1 VVTPPARLDCRF
13 LHLLLDA
20 MADGAFTLDVEG
32 RITAWNRSME
42 RISGFRAEDAIG
54 KTCGILGFNRC
65 FGRKCPTGVGECG
78 IFEHGAVD
86 HKECM
91 LRHKDGHNVSVLK
104 NARVVEDEDG
114 TRLGVIETVTD
125 LTEIERA
132 RRRAEEADRRL
143 AERHRFGNIVGKS
156 HAMQTVYEAIRAAA
170 ASEATVLIQGDSG
183 TGKELV
189 AGAIHYNG
197 DRADG
202 PLITVNCSA
211 LPESLLESE
220 LFGHVRGAFTGAV
233 RDRVGRFEAANG
245 GTLFLD
251 EIAEISPLIQVKL
264 LRALQERRIERVG
277 ESRSR
282 TVDIRIIAATHRDLY
297 EWVRD
302 GRFREDLYYRLK
314 VFPIRLPPLR
324 HRKEDIPLLMDHFI
338 GRLRKKTGKA
348 IRSASPQAMRICM
361 DYPWPGNIREL
372 ENAVEHA
379 FVLCEAAQIDL
390 FDLPVEIR
398 RMAFRPAA
406 ASETEPKGA
415 APTRDSLN
423 RDELVALLETCDW
436 NKAEAARRLGV
447 SRTAVWKYMKKWEI
461 PLKRPA
467 SDDQSAGS
475 IRTSSAKL

>member
-1 VVTPPARLDCRF
+1 MVTPPARLDCRF

-20 MADGAFTLDVEG
+20 MADGAFTLEVEG

-132 RRRAEEADRRL
+132 RRRAEEAARRL
-143 AERHRFGNIVGKS
+143 AERPRFGNIVGKS
-156 HAMQTVYEAIRAAA
+156 HAMQAVYEAIRAAA

-302 GRFREDLYYRLK
+302 GRFREDLYPRLCGSAWTTPGPETSGSWK
-314 VFPIRLPPLR
+314 TRWSTPLSSVRRPRSTSSTCPWKSAEWLSGPPPLR
-324 HRKEDIPLLMDHFI
+324 KRSQKGRPPPGISPI
-338 GRLRKKTGKA
+338 GTSWW
-348 IRSASPQAMRICM
+348 RS
-361 DYPWPGNIREL
+361 W
-372 ENAVEHA
+372 
-379 FVLCEAAQIDL
+379 
-390 FDLPVEIR
+390 
-398 RMAFRPAA
+398 RPA
-406 ASETEPKGA
+406 TGIK
-415 APTRDSLN
+415 R
-423 RDELVALLETCDW
+423 
-436 NKAEAARRLGV
+436 
-447 SRTAVWKYMKKWEI
+447 
-461 PLKRPA
+461 KRPGA
-467 SDDQSAGS
+467 SGSAGPPS
-475 IRTSSAKL
+475 GST